1 MSIEVNTTFIIG
13 ILTVAGYSVND
24 TIVVFDRIREN
35 IIRHPDQAFDRLVNT
50 SIVET
55 IGRSLNTS
63 FTTFLVVLAMLLIG
77 GPSIRGL
84 LLVVAIGV
92 IVGTYSSIFIA
103 SQFLVMWDRGEFSKV
118 FRLGKRTQ
126 NALTTGLLTLIPR

>member
-1 MSIEVNTTFIIG
+1 M
-13 ILTVAGYSVND
+13 
-24 TIVVFDRIREN
+24 VFDRIREN
-35 IIRHPDQAFDRLVNT
+35 VARSPDRDLGGLVNL
-50 SIVET
+50 SIMGT

-63 FTTFLVVLAMLLIG
+63 FTTLFVLVAMLLIG

-103 SQFLVMWDRGEFSKV
+103 SQYLVIWDRGEV
-118 FRLGKRTQ
+118 GKILRRGRRAPT
-126 NALTTGLLTLIPR
+126 AAVSGLLHLIGR

>member
-1 MSIEVNTTFIIG
+1 
-13 ILTVAGYSVND
+13 
-24 TIVVFDRIREN
+24 
-35 IIRHPDQAFDRLVNT
+35 
-50 SIVET
+50 
-55 IGRSLNTS
+55 
-63 FTTFLVVLAMLLIG
+63 MLLIG

-126 NALTTGLLTLIPR
+126 NALTTGLLPLIPR